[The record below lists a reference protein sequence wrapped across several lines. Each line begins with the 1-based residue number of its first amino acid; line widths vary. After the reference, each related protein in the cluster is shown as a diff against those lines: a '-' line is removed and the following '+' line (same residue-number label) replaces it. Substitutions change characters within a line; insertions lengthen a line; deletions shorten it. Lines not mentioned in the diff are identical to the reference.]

1 MAIRRICE
9 LPEPVLRKKAKKVP
23 SIDSSIQM
31 LIDDMIETMSSAD
44 GAGLAAPQVGVSLRL
59 VVFREPDAK
68 EATVLINPEIVKKE
82 GQRQVTEGCLSIP
95 GYFGELTRAETVT
108 AKGLDRHG
116 KACRIKGTGIVAQ
129 LLEHETEHLDG
140 ILYIDHLESEEKL
153 HEIGVDDELPEEIRD

>member
-1 MAIRRICE
+1 MAVRRICE
-9 LPEPVLRKKAKKVP
+9 LPEPILRKKAKKVT
-23 SIDSSIQM
+23 SIDGSIQT
-31 LIDDMIETMSSAD
+31 LIDDMIETMKSAD

-59 VVFREPDAK
+59 IVFREPDAK

-116 KACRIKGTGIVAQ
+116 KTFRIKGTGVVAQ

-153 HEIGVDDELPEEIRD
+153 HEIQPEDEIPEEIRD

>member
-9 LPEPVLRKKAKKVP
+9 LPEPILRKKAKKVP
-23 SIDSSIQM
+23 SIDGSIQT
-31 LIDDMIETMSSAD
+31 LIDDMIETMKSAD

-59 VVFREPDAK
+59 IVFREPDAK

-116 KACRIKGTGIVAQ
+116 KAFRIKGTGVVAQ
-129 LLEHETEHLDG
+129 LLDHETEHLDG

-153 HEIGVDDELPEEIRD
+153 HEIQPEDEIPEEIRD